1 MQEGVSPIRGA
12 ELALG
17 VIGVGRW
24 GRHWARVCTGVA
36 GGRLVALCDADPG
49 RSKEIAAASD
59 HVPWFTSAERMMD
72 QVQLDAVVIATP
84 ARSHAPLAL
93 LALDRGRHVLVEKP
107 LAPSEADARRIR
119 EHRGGRVMVGHL
131 LRHHPAIAR
140 ISQMMRSGEL
150 GAVTHI
156 VCDRLGAPPAGREET
171 AWWALA
177 PHDISIMRALFGAEP
192 ESIQAASTAP
202 SGRHGEDAM
211 TAMLTFPSGQLGI
224 IRVGGET
231 STKVR
236 RITVIG
242 ERRSV
247 TFTDG
252 HLRASLVHYDSPL
265 SIELG
270 SAGPEPVHEE
280 TILGVEPLLL
290 QAQHF
295 VDCLQSGAPFTTDG
309 EEGVAVVRVLEAGSR
324 ALASGQSVALGSVTP
339 EERA

>member
-1 MQEGVSPIRGA
+1 MQEGVSPARGP

-17 VIGVGRW
+17 VVGVGRW
-24 GRHWARVCTGVA
+24 GRHWARVCTDVV
-36 GGRLVALCDADPG
+36 GGRLVALCDVDPAR
-49 RSKEIAAASD
+49 RSDLAGAPKD
-59 HVPWFTSAERMMD
+59 VPWFTSAEQMVD
-72 QVQLDAVVIATP
+72 EGQLDAVVIATP

-93 LALDRGRHVLVEKP
+93 MALDRGRHVLVEKP
-107 LAPSEADARRIR
+107 LAASEADARQIR

-140 ISQMMRSGEL
+140 ISEMIRAGEL
-150 GAVTHI
+150 GPVTHI

-177 PHDISIMRALFGAEP
+177 PHDVSIMRGLLGADP
-192 ESIQAASTAP
+192 ESIQATSTAP
-202 SGRHGEDAM
+202 SGRHREDAM
-211 TAMLTFPSGQLGI
+211 TAILTFPAGQLGI
-224 IRVGGET
+224 IRVGGDAPN
-231 STKVR
+231 KVR

-252 HLRASLVHYDSPL
+252 HLRASLVHYDSPV
-265 SIELG
+265 SIEP
-270 SAGPEPVHEE
+270 AGAGLEPVHEE

-295 VDCLQSGAPFTTDG
+295 VDCLRSGAAFATDG
-309 EEGVAVVRVLEAGSR
+309 DEGVAVVRVLEAGSR
-324 ALASGQSVALGSVTP
+324 ALVSGQALALGPSLLP
-339 EERA
+339 EHA